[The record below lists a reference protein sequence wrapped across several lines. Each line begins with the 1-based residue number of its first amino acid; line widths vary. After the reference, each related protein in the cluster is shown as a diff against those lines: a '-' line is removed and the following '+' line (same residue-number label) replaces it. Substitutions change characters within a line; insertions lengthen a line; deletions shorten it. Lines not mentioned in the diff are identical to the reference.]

1 MIRLIT
7 GYAGVGHVTSA
18 DAGRFNAGVCGCE
31 AYVMQTGDMFAY
43 TLKSNNEI
51 EIGSGDLVDQGRHF
65 SIPNN
70 ASETLEIENGMQNRT
85 RYDAVVMRYTKS
97 SDTGIESAS
106 IHIVRGTDVTKGTT
120 PAYPELTHGDI
131 FAGELIDDIPLYYIK
146 ITDLNIDAVEQA
158 FKVMPSLTSV
168 ADVIYPIGSVYMSMS
183 DTSPAVLFGGKWKQ
197 LKDTFLYAAE
207 TTGKTGGSKEI
218 KITDNNLP
226 EHTHEIEPHQHMIP
240 AHSHNAEIKQAGG
253 HTHTTKR
260 KKLAATGT
268 ARYVPYVSTSSIAD
282 SSVDEIKTSSA
293 GAHTHQITI
302 YDSGAKP
309 TEEGGTK
316 QTRPTGKGAPISYMP
331 PYTTVHMWVRTE

>member
-18 DAGRFNAGVCGCE
+18 DAGRFNAGVCGRE

-65 SIPNN
+65 SIPINS
-70 ASETLEIENGMQNRT
+70 SETLEIENGMQNRT

-197 LKDTFLYAAE
+197 LKNTFCMRR
-207 TTGKTGGSKEI
+207 KF
-218 KITDNNLP
+218 
-226 EHTHEIEPHQHMIP
+226 
-240 AHSHNAEIKQAGG
+240 
-253 HTHTTKR
+253 R
-260 KKLAATGT
+260 KKLAV
-268 ARYVPYVSTSSIAD
+268 ARRLKLRT
-282 SSVDEIKTSSA
+282 
-293 GAHTHQITI
+293 TI
-302 YDSGAKP
+302 SRSMFMK
-309 TEEGGTK
+309 
-316 QTRPTGKGAPISYMP
+316 
-331 PYTTVHMWVRTE
+331 